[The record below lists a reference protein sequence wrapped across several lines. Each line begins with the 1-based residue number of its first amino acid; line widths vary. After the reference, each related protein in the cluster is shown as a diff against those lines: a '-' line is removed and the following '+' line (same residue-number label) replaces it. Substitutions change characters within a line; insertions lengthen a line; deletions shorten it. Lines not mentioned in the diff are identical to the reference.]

1 MLLAPQDSGGYAA
14 QYLKPQHMESVT
26 MPRPMFVFLN
36 ACQVGAGQR
45 VLGDCAGLATAFL
58 SAGAAGV
65 VAALWNVHDL
75 AARDVAVNF
84 YRDLDANAVPVAAL
98 CGGFGRNTPGNTR
111 TKTQLAG
118 RRCWPTSSSATPTAP
133 INDPEWRHRLSSH
146 ISTWRTPPGRRT
158 RDALSSS

>member
-14 QYLKPQHMESVT
+14 QYLKPQHVESVT

-45 VLGDCAGLATAFL
+45 VLGDYAGLATAFL
-58 SAGAAGV
+58 SAGAPGV
-65 VAALWNVHDL
+65 VAALWNVNDL
-75 AARDVAVNF
+75 AAPDVAVNF
-84 YRDLDANAVPVAAL
+84 YRDLDADAVPVAVVLRRIRAQYTRQYADKDAVGRATL
-98 CGGFGRNTPGNTR
+98 LAYQLFGH
-111 TKTQLAG
+111 
-118 RRCWPTSSSATPTAP
+118 PTAP

-158 RDALSSS
+158 RDAISSS

>member
-1 MLLAPQDSGGYAA
+1 VLLAPQDSGGYAA
-14 QYLKPQHMESVT
+14 QYLKPQHVESVT
-26 MPRPMFVFLN
+26 MSRPMFVFLN

-45 VLGDCAGLATAFL
+45 VLGDYAGLATAFL

-65 VAALWNVHDL
+65 VAALGNVHDL

-84 YRDLDANAVPVAAL
+84 YRTWTPMPCRSRRC

-146 ISTWRTPPGRRT
+146 ISTWRTPPGRRNP
-158 RDALSSS
+158 

>member
-14 QYLKPQHMESVT
+14 QYLKPQHVESVT

-45 VLGDCAGLATAFL
+45 VLGDYAGLATAFL

-84 YRDLDANAVPVAAL
+84 YRDLDADAVPVAAVL
-98 CGGFGRNTPGNTR
+98 RRIRAQYTRQYADKDAVGRATL
-111 TKTQLAG
+111 LA
-118 RRCWPTSSSATPTAP
+118 TSSSATPTAP

>member
-1 MLLAPQDSGGYAA
+1 
-14 QYLKPQHMESVT
+14 
-26 MPRPMFVFLN
+26 MFVFLN

-45 VLGDCAGLATAFL
+45 VLGDYAGLATAFL

-65 VAALWNVHDL
+65 VVALWNVHDL

-84 YRDLDANAVPVAAL
+84 YRDLDADAVPVAAVL
-98 CGGFGRNTPGNTR
+98 RRIRAQYTRQYADKDAVGRATLLAYQLFGHPDCAYQRSG
-111 TKTQLAG
+111 
-118 RRCWPTSSSATPTAP
+118 
-133 INDPEWRHRLSSH
+133 WRHRLSSH

>member
-14 QYLKPQHMESVT
+14 QYLKPQHVESVT

-45 VLGDCAGLATAFL
+45 VLGDYAGLATAFL

-84 YRDLDANAVPVAAL
+84 YRDLDADAMPVAAVL
-98 CGGFGRNTPGNTR
+98 RRIRAQSTRQYADKDAVGRATLLANQLFGHPDCAYQRSGNGDT
-111 TKTQLAG
+111 G
-118 RRCWPTSSSATPTAP
+118 
-133 INDPEWRHRLSSH
+133 
-146 ISTWRTPPGRRT
+146 
-158 RDALSSS
+158 